1 MLFAL
6 QLSLVSFLRLEHF
19 SLNRCPTGILYFYF
33 GTELLDQLSSTSF
46 PKWVPHQ
53 ALSVPNRIEYHS
65 GLTGDILGFKKSFVL
80 VDFLN
85 LNIIQATNGVVPY
98 IRTTNKT
105 VIYWVLLIFYWRWIF
120 TQGLCKKNA
129 RTRLFSSQKYVKL
142 SKINDW
148 VKFCAFTKTSSDSG
162 CTRPCV
168 KIKPWARILIVKFC
182 ALV

>member
-1 MLFAL
+1 MTTKVKMIFAL

-65 GLTGDILGFKKSFVL
+65 GLTGHILGFKKSFVR

-85 LNIIQATNGVVPY
+85 LNIIQATNGVVPF

-120 TQGLCKKNA
+120 TQGLCRKMPRPDSSALKNMW
-129 RTRLFSSQKYVKL
+129 KYL
-142 SKINDW
+142 
-148 VKFCAFTKTSSDSG
+148 
-162 CTRPCV
+162 R
-168 KIKPWARILIVKFC
+168 
-182 ALV
+182 